1 MHAVDR
7 LRLLDHEH
15 ESGAVIRAYTRTLLC
30 LRHCRTLYAPTSRI
44 PSRQH
49 TKNLSLSLSNTY
61 CTDNC
66 GRSALLLPQL
76 GPPPHHSPF
85 QRPNVTRR
93 KIRYSRAGAAYQ
105 NVRSPRIGAPSLS
118 IYIYMLCLPLRRL
131 RARPPTVFGPS
142 EHAIVTCV
150 KWPHRCCRCELQRC
164 SVRPILCRGHL
175 NTAAGPSRPP
185 RTQAQ
190 L

>member
-66 GRSALLLPQL
+66 GLCCCLSWGHRHTIHHSKGQTLHVVKSDIPEPALLIRMCVVRES
-76 GPPPHHSPF
+76 G
-85 QRPNVTRR
+85 RPLSLYIFICCVCLCVDCVRARRRSLDRPSTRL
-93 KIRYSRAGAAYQ
+93 SRA
-105 NVRSPRIGAPSLS
+105 
-118 IYIYMLCLPLRRL
+118 
-131 RARPPTVFGPS
+131 
-142 EHAIVTCV
+142 
-150 KWPHRCCRCELQRC
+150 
-164 SVRPILCRGHL
+164 
-175 NTAAGPSRPP
+175 
-185 RTQAQ
+185 
-190 L
+190 